1 LRNND
6 LSSEPVPRIAIVLEG
21 ALAWPPDDARKMKSF
36 HRLLKR
42 GRYEDA
48 ADLLEFNQRMETV
61 IWDRAWRLSMTID
74 VVTFLGPDE
83 WAVACARR
91 IGDEEL
97 PVHKVWATTPQLL
110 GRSLSFTPDLV
121 RVYDPYPEHQLMYGT
136 KGRYIK
142 NANQLG
148 Y

>member
-1 LRNND
+1 MRNND
-6 LSSEPVPRIAIVLEG
+6 LSSEVVPRIAIVLEG
-21 ALAWPPDDARKMKSF
+21 ALAWPPDDARELKSF
-36 HRLLKR
+36 NRLMKR
-42 GRYEDA
+42 RRWEDA
-48 ADLLEFNQRMETV
+48 ADLLEFNGRMETV

-83 WAVACARR
+83 WAIAVARR

-97 PVHKVWATTPQLL
+97 PIHKVFATTPQKL
-110 GRSLSFTPDLV
+110 GRSLSFAPDLV
-121 RVYDPYPEHQLMYGT
+121 RIYDPYPEHQLMYGT

-142 NANQLG
+142 DVNQLG